1 MTSHNIW
8 QYCHTH
14 FVLKTKLDTKTALS
28 DFFIKNA
35 QHHPLDYLYSI
46 TVWVKDIIY
55 KLKLD

>member
-1 MTSHNIW
+1 MAVLSHTLCPEDKIGHKN
-8 QYCHTH
+8 CT
-14 FVLKTKLDTKTALS
+14 FRL
-28 DFFIKNA
+28 FMKNA